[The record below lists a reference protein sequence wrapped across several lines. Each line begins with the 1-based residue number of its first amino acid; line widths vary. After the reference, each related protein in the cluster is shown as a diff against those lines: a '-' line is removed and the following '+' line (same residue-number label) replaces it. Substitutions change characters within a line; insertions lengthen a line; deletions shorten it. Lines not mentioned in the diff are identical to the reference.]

1 MRIGR
6 RDFLKLAAAAVAAGK
21 LAPAVLARLY
31 EKMLSRDAPR
41 VIWLQGAG
49 CDGCAVSVLN
59 SIYYAS
65 VDELLL
71 NTLEAKFQNNVMAAA
86 GDLAISAAQGA
97 SAEPGYILM
106 VEGAIPTG
114 ASGKYCQLWP
124 GLTMAAGVQSFAANA
139 GYIVALGTCASY
151 GGASAGA
158 PNPTQAQG
166 VGQILGSDPRLINVP
181 GCPAHPDR
189 LVGTLIYL
197 INNGHIPPLD
207 AYRRPLE
214 FYGQRV
220 HDNCFK
226 RHKLCGQPVLA
237 DKLSD
242 EGCMEYLGCKGK
254 KTYSDCPIRKWNAG
268 ASGQYGANWCIGA
281 HSPCLGCVEPTFPD
295 GMSPFYVYSPT
306 REQPEPDASRD
317 ETAPGPAPSRRRGRR
332 RRSRSGVRPGVAVAA
347 ES

>member
-21 LAPAVLARLY
+21 LAPAALARLY
-31 EKMLSRDAPR
+31 ERMQSRDGPC
-41 VIWLQGAG
+41 VIWLQGSG
-49 CDGCAVSVLN
+49 CDGCAVSLLN
-59 SIYYAS
+59 SIHYAS
-65 VDELLL
+65 VDQLLL
-71 NTLEAKFQNNVMAAA
+71 NTLDVKFQNNVMAAA
-86 GDLAISAAQGA
+86 GDLAISAAQAAGA
-97 SAEPGYILM
+97 QPGYVLI

-139 GYIVALGTCASY
+139 AYIVALGACAAY
-151 GGASAGA
+151 GGMPGGA
-158 PNPTQAQG
+158 PNPTQAKG
-166 VGQILGSDPRLINVP
+166 VEQFLGSDPRIINIP

-189 LVGTLIYL
+189 LVGTLVYL
-197 INNGHIPPLD
+197 ITNGHIPPLD

-226 RHKLCGQPVLA
+226 RHKLCGQDVRA

-254 KTYSDCPIRKWNAG
+254 KTYSDCPLRKWNAG
-268 ASGQYGANWCIGA
+268 APGQYGVNWCVGA
-281 HSPCLGCVEPTFPD
+281 HSPCLGCVEPNFPD

-306 REQPEPDASRD
+306 RELPDQGHGHDDDEPR
-317 ETAPGPAPSRRRGRR
+317 PAAGRGKRRRVKS
-332 RRSRSGVRPGVAVAA
+332 RSRQGA